1 MALVTV
7 TESICVLYC
16 RDLLHGDYNF
26 LQEVNL
32 WSGFVYIGIFAATL
46 SAALGNL
53 IGASRVL
60 EALAKDDLFCKCISV
75 QYYIACPTCI
85 QFVSV
90 QSPSGPRLAG
100 RLTSKYYRL
109 TVP

>member
-1 MALVTV
+1 MI
-7 TESICVLYC
+7 TEGICVLYC

-75 QYYIACPTCI
+75 LYSLPCLYPIRFCSEPLRA
-85 QFVSV
+85 
-90 QSPSGPRLAG
+90 
-100 RLTSKYYRL
+100 
-109 TVP
+109 